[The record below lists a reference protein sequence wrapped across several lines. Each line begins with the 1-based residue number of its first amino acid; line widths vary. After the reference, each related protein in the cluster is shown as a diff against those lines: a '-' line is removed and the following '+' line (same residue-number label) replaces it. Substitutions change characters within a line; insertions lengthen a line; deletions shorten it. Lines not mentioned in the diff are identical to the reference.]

1 MSENEVRDDHSL
13 QTAVRDL
20 FIGSAPERESDL
32 VGMWKELDLIFQ
44 LTPDMHEG
52 DRIIMDAGAY
62 RYIRF
67 NHRVLRAFWIG
78 GYAAW
83 EGYRTVAESPSLQ
96 ALDLTRFR
104 ELVSAYESCLAST
117 EADLEAL
124 PVGVAEPGQ
133 YPDANIDPQG
143 RAASELA
150 TIAVAWALLHELRHI
165 RHQREGTGAD
175 PHSEDKSA
183 KHAEELSCDAFA
195 TTFLLEQI
203 DLYATGQSADLVR
216 QKRQLGIYF
225 GLFAVTLLAKDKW
238 GESKTHPAVQVRIDA
253 VRTLMAD
260 QKSDIAAAMAH
271 FAFAVLGIVWPGA
284 PSHIRESRT
293 SSLSLWRIAEP

>member
-1 MSENEVRDDHSL
+1 MSGNEVRDDHSV

-20 FIGSAPERESDL
+20 FIGSAPERELDL
-32 VGMWKELDLIFQ
+32 TGMWKELDLIFQ
-44 LTPDMHEG
+44 LTPDIHEG

-62 RYIRF
+62 RYVRF
-67 NHRVLRAFWIG
+67 NHRVLRAFWIA
-78 GYAAW
+78 GYVAW

-96 ALDLTRFR
+96 ALDLTCFR
-104 ELVSAYESCLAST
+104 ELVSAYESCLEST

-124 PVGVAEPGQ
+124 PAGAAEPGQ

-143 RAASELA
+143 RAASELV

-175 PHSEDKSA
+175 PYSDDEKA

-203 DLYATGQSADLVR
+203 DLYARATNQSADLVR

-253 VRTLMAD
+253 VRALMAD

-284 PSHIRESRT
+284 PS
-293 SSLSLWRIAEP
+293 PY

>member
-1 MSENEVRDDHSL
+1 MPENGVRDGPSL
-13 QTAVRDL
+13 QTAVRSL

-32 VGMWKELDLIFQ
+32 IEMWKELDLKFQ
-44 LTPDMHEG
+44 LTPDVHEG

-62 RYIRF
+62 RYVRF
-67 NHRVLRAFWIG
+67 NHRVLRAFLIAA
-78 GYAAW
+78 YAAW

-104 ELVSAYESCLAST
+104 GLISSYESCLAS
-117 EADLEAL
+117 EDSDLEAL
-124 PVGVAEPGQ
+124 PEGVAVPGE
-133 YPDANIDPQG
+133 YPDPRTDPQG

-165 RHQREGTGAD
+165 RHQRDGTGAD
-175 PHSEDKSA
+175 PFGNDRAA

-195 TTFLLEQI
+195 TTFLLDQI
-203 DLYATGQSADLVR
+203 DLYAQTTGQSANMVR

-225 GLFAVTLLAKDKW
+225 GLFAVTFLAKDKW
-238 GESKTHPAVQVRIDA
+238 GESDSHPAVQTRIDA
-253 VRTLMAD
+253 VRKLMAD

-284 PSHIRESRT
+284 PN
-293 SSLSLWRIAEP
+293 PY